1 MAGEAGGTM
10 DWCKISMLLGSCIN
24 LLALRRSLTA
34 TYFWTVNL
42 EICINKSKDHFKR
55 FYLRNYMKEVIR
67 IKICLAKIFI
77 EFFLIIANIVNKL
90 MLEGRVTK
98 KYSVLKLYRF
108 MFLDMEK
115 YLKYF
120 KWRYDP
126 SVGK

>member
-34 TYFWTVNL
+34 TYFWNVNL

-77 EFFLIIANIVNKL
+77 EFFFNNSKYCQQVNV
-90 MLEGRVTK
+90 GRKSYQEIFCIKVI
-98 KYSVLKLYRF
+98 
-108 MFLDMEK
+108 
-115 YLKYF
+115 
-120 KWRYDP
+120 
-126 SVGK
+126 